1 MRQMNAFGKKALTG
15 LALAAS
21 VFSCGVAY
29 AAAGGTIADIKARG
43 QLTVGTEAAYEPYEF
58 VQNDKIVGYGK
69 DILDYMVK
77 KLGVKLNQLN
87 QPFQGLLPGVLARK
101 FDFVATSV
109 GITKARAAKVAFT
122 EPVGEVRSVLVVK
135 KDNGAIKND
144 SDIVGKIVGTQMGSL
159 AQPAIEDYN
168 KELKKEGKK
177 GYADLKLFQSYPDVS
192 VALLNGT
199 IDVGVLPSNVLTLE
213 MKQKPDAYRIVGE
226 VGERRLLAWVTNP
239 KDPEIRAFINDTL
252 NEMRAN
258 GTLAKLQEKWF
269 GQTMDLPTKDYLPA
283 GAL

>member
-1 MRQMNAFGKKALTG
+1 MNTFGKKALTRLV
-15 LALAAS
+15 LAVSAL
-21 VFSCGVAY
+21 SCSVAY

-69 DILDYMVK
+69 DILDHMVA

-87 QPFQGLLPGVLARK
+87 QPLQGLLPGVLARK

-109 GITKARAAKVAFT
+109 GITKERAQKVAFT
-122 EPVGEVRSVLVVK
+122 EPVGEVRSMLVVK
-135 KDNGAIKND
+135 KSNTAIQSGA
-144 SDIVGKIVGTQMGSL
+144 DIAGKIVGTQMGSL
-159 AQPAIEDYN
+159 AQPEIQKYSQQLE
-168 KELKKEGKK
+168 KEGKK

-192 VALLNGT
+192 VALVNGT
-199 IDVGVLPSNVLTLE
+199 IDVGVLPSNVLALE
-213 MKQKPDAYRIVGE
+213 MKQKPDAYRVVGQ

-239 KDPEIRAFINDTL
+239 KDKEIRAFINQTL
-252 NEMRAN
+252 DDMRSD

-269 GQTMDLPTKDYLPA
+269 GETMDLPTKDYLPA

>member
-1 MRQMNAFGKKALTG
+1 MNAFGKKALTG
-15 LALAAS
+15 LALTVS
-21 VFSCGVAY
+21 VFSCGASY

-109 GITKARAAKVAFT
+109 GITKARAEKVAFT
-122 EPVGEVRSVLVVK
+122 DPVGEVRSMLVVK
-135 KDNGAIKND
+135 KDNGVIKTD
-144 SDIVGKIVGTQMGSL
+144 RDIADKIVGTQMGSL

-213 MKQKPDAYRIVGE
+213 MKQKPDAYRVVGE

-239 KDPEIRAFINDTL
+239 KDQEIRAFINDTL

-258 GTLAKLQEKWF
+258 GTLVKLQEKWF